1 MLITVDVSILSSA
14 FKLALIFREKIYQTL
29 ETALNKISNTYKQ
42 VCQKYSAAR
51 RFCQLSFLCLQVR
64 LNTILAVFRGY
75 IIKSRFKA
83 ANRFSVKQAG
93 PGQDKLSLKTYH
105 VKAN

>member
-1 MLITVDVSILSSA
+1 MAMTHLDFYDFILRFQIS
-14 FKLALIFREKIYQTL
+14 FHFHWKDM
-29 ETALNKISNTYKQ
+29 SNTWDSVKPYFWHLE
-42 VCQKYSAAR
+42 YSVAR
-51 RFCQLSFLCLQVR
+51 RFFQLSFRCLEVW
-64 LNTILAVFRGY
+64 LNTILVVFRVY

-93 PGQDKLSLKTYH
+93 PGQDKLSLKTYR